1 MKYNSFLLRYNHISN
16 CVYTINQWY
25 LESMNA
31 IFQPPGLE
39 KSIFQHNKSKHSASN
54 MAIDYHIH
62 KYILIIAQD
71 SSVMIW
77 YTKISITS
85 YCTHFLMIYNK
96 ATTYKSI
103 DLYIYNYIIRKY
115 VNVA

>member
-1 MKYNSFLLRYNHISN
+1 MY
-16 CVYTINQWY
+16 
-25 LESMNA
+25 A

-103 DLYIYNYIIRKY
+103 DLYIYNYIIGKCC
-115 VNVA
+115 VILT

>member
-1 MKYNSFLLRYNHISN
+1 MKYNSFFIALNLVSIIIYQTGYIYHYSIVLR
-16 CVYTINQWY
+16 INECHFSTSW
-25 LESMNA
+25 
-31 IFQPPGLE
+31 FRK

-77 YTKISITS
+77 YRKISITS

-103 DLYIYNYIIRKY
+103 DLYIQLYNR
-115 VNVA
+115 